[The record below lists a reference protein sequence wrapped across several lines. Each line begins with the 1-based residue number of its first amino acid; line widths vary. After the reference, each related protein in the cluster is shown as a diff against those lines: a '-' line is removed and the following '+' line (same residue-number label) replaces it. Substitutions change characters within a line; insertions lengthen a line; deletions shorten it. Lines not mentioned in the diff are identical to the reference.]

1 MDTTCDG
8 LLDKRVTIE
17 QPKDGYRVAVDTVL
31 LAAAVPAKAG
41 QTAFD
46 LGCGV
51 GGTMLCLATRI
62 PGISITGIEIQKEL
76 AELCAV
82 NIARNKFAMLD
93 VRCADATSLPDDLV
107 SIFDHALINPPY
119 HDEARH
125 DISAIAQKRMAN
137 TEREGDLVRWITS
150 AAKALKPSGLLT
162 LIHRA
167 DRQAEIE
174 ALLGVAFGAFEVLPI
189 LPKAGA
195 APRRVI
201 MRAHKG
207 GKDAVQ
213 LCRNLVL
220 HQADGRYT
228 QEAEAV
234 LRHMKALEFQDR

>member
-31 LAAAVPAKAG
+31 LAAATPVQAG
-41 QTAFD
+41 QKVLD

-51 GGTMLCLATRI
+51 GGAMLCVATRVS
-62 PGISITGIEIQKEL
+62 GISITGIEIQKEL

-82 NIARNKFAMLD
+82 NITRNKFATLD
-93 VRCADATSLPDDLV
+93 ARCADAVSLPDDLIG
-107 SIFDHALINPPY
+107 IFDHVLMNPPY
-119 HDEARH
+119 HDGARH
-125 DISAIAQKRMAN
+125 DVSPVAQKRTAN
-137 TEREGDLVRWITS
+137 TEKESDLVRWVAS
-150 AAKALKPSGLLT
+150 AAKALKPSGMLT

-174 ALLGVAFGAFEVLPI
+174 ALLGVVFGAIEALPVLP
-189 LPKAGA
+189 KTGA
-195 APRRVI
+195 APKRVI
-201 MRAHKG
+201 MRAKKG
-207 GKDAVQ
+207 GMGGVR

-228 QEAEAV
+228 DEAEAA
-234 LRHMKALEFQDR
+234 LRHMKALEFEDR